1 VITLKRKV
9 GVAMK
14 IESTSTVPVDVVR
27 MESTGVGSV
36 ANAQASTNRDRA
48 VQLPHKSLQKET
60 RSAEQIH
67 KDLDVIN
74 EQLKSLNTSIQ
85 FSIDDAS
92 DEVVVRIVD
101 KESGEVIRQIPPES
115 IVRLRD
121 SLKDMSG
128 LIVEKKV

>member
-1 VITLKRKV
+1 
-9 GVAMK
+9 
-14 IESTSTVPVDVVR
+14 

-85 FSIDDAS
+85 FSIDDKS

>member
-1 VITLKRKV
+1 VITLKRKA

-36 ANAQASTNRDRA
+36 ANAQASTNHNRA
-48 VQLPHKSLQKET
+48 VETPRKSLQKET
-60 RSAEQIH
+60 RSAEEIQ
-67 KDLDVIN
+67 KDLEVIN
-74 EQLKSLNTSIQ
+74 DQLKAMNRSIR
-85 FSIDDAS
+85 FSIDEKS
-92 DEVVVRIVD
+92 DDIVVRVVD
-101 KESGEVIRQIPPES
+101 RDSGEVIRQIPPES

-121 SLKDMSG
+121 SMIDMAG